1 MVHYPRILLSGD
13 SAIVIQFGDE
23 IDKIINFNV
32 YALKDSLELDKTIK
46 ILSLIPSYC
55 SLLVEY
61 DILLHNQNEVINFV
75 QSKIK
80 LLKNKKF
87 DDKKKKTIK
96 IPVVYG
102 GIFGPDI
109 DYVLEYTKL
118 SLDQLI
124 SIHSSIE
131 YYVYMIGF
139 SPGFPY
145 LGGLDKRLEC
155 PRLPTPRVEVPAGS
169 VAIADRQTG
178 IYPFKSSGGW
188 RIIGKTNLKLF
199 DKKNEKP
206 SLIKPG
212 IRVKFTPL

>member
-1 MVHYPRILLSGD
+1 MEFRIQDITDSTLAFNFSNSIDEEVNKHINILINYLNENDLDLLSVYPTYN
-13 SAIVIQFGDE
+13 SLIVTYNPLLTERKEIIQLVE
-23 IDKIINFNV
+23 KLNKLEKNYNKV
-32 YALKDSLELDKTIK
+32 KDQILNIPVNYGGKYGEDLEEVSK
-46 ILSLIPSYC
+46 ILSIS
-55 SLLVEY
+55 EEQ
-61 DILLHNQNEVINFV
+61 I
-75 QSKIK
+75 
-80 LLKNKKF
+80 
-87 DDKKKKTIK
+87 
-96 IPVVYG
+96 
-102 GIFGPDI
+102 I
-109 DYVLEYTKL
+109 D
-118 SLDQLI
+118 
-124 SIHSSIE
+124 IHSSKP
-131 YYVYMIGF
+131 YYVFMIGF

-199 DKKNEKP
+199 DKKNENP

>member
-1 MVHYPRILLSGD
+1 MEFRIQDITDSTLAFNFSNSIDEEVNIYINILINYLNENDLDLLSVYPTYN
-13 SAIVIQFGDE
+13 SLIVTYNPVLTERKEIIQLVE
-23 IDKIINFNV
+23 KLNKLEKNYNKV
-32 YALKDSLELDKTIK
+32 KDQILNIPVNYGGKYGEDLEEVSK
-46 ILSLIPSYC
+46 ILSIS
-55 SLLVEY
+55 EEQ
-61 DILLHNQNEVINFV
+61 I
-75 QSKIK
+75 
-80 LLKNKKF
+80 
-87 DDKKKKTIK
+87 
-96 IPVVYG
+96 
-102 GIFGPDI
+102 I
-109 DYVLEYTKL
+109 D
-118 SLDQLI
+118 
-124 SIHSSIE
+124 IHSSKP
-131 YYVYMIGF
+131 YYVFMIGF

-199 DKKNEKP
+199 DKKNENP

>member
-1 MVHYPRILLSGD
+1 MEFRIQDITDSTLAFNFSNSIDEEVNIYINILINYLNENDLDLLSVYPTYN
-13 SAIVIQFGDE
+13 SLIVTYNPLLTERKEIIQLVE
-23 IDKIINFNV
+23 KLNKLEKNYNKV
-32 YALKDSLELDKTIK
+32 KDQILNIPVNYGGKYGEDLEEVSK
-46 ILSLIPSYC
+46 ILSIS
-55 SLLVEY
+55 EEQ
-61 DILLHNQNEVINFV
+61 I
-75 QSKIK
+75 
-80 LLKNKKF
+80 
-87 DDKKKKTIK
+87 
-96 IPVVYG
+96 
-102 GIFGPDI
+102 I
-109 DYVLEYTKL
+109 D
-118 SLDQLI
+118 
-124 SIHSSIE
+124 IHSSKP
-131 YYVYMIGF
+131 YYVFMIGF

-199 DKKNEKP
+199 DKKNENP

>member
-1 MVHYPRILLSGD
+1 MEFRIQDITDSTLAFNFSNSIDEEVNKHINMFINYLNENDLDLLSVYPTYN
-13 SAIVIQFGDE
+13 SLIVTYNPLLTERKEIIQLVE
-23 IDKIINFNV
+23 KLNKLEKNYNKV
-32 YALKDSLELDKTIK
+32 KDQILNIPVNYGGKYGEDLEEVSK
-46 ILSLIPSYC
+46 ILSIS
-55 SLLVEY
+55 EEQ
-61 DILLHNQNEVINFV
+61 I
-75 QSKIK
+75 
-80 LLKNKKF
+80 
-87 DDKKKKTIK
+87 
-96 IPVVYG
+96 
-102 GIFGPDI
+102 I
-109 DYVLEYTKL
+109 D
-118 SLDQLI
+118 
-124 SIHSSIE
+124 IHSSKP
-131 YYVYMIGF
+131 YYVFMIGF

-199 DKKNEKP
+199 DKKNENP